1 MLDPEGAIRAA
12 LVHIAQRD
20 AAELAAVARHYA
32 IPLQAVVTWI
42 HERPR
47 PLTFA
52 PREFLRWAKRYNFT
66 NAAALQTHSQ
76 IVGNNPGD
84 APTDPGRP
92 QLP

>member
-12 LVHIAQRD
+12 LVHIAERD

-42 HERPR
+42 HGRPR

-52 PREFLRWAKRYNFT
+52 PREFLRWAHRYNFT
-66 NAAALQTHSQ
+66 NAAALGS
-76 IVGNNPGD
+76 
-84 APTDPGRP
+84 APWASGAGKEAAVAEKGRAT
-92 QLP
+92 